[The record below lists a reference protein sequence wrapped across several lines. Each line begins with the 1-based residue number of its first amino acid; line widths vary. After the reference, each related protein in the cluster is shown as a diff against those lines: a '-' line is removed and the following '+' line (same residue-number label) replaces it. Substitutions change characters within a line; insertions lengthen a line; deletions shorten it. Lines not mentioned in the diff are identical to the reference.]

1 MFLRNYRPTN
11 NCNLEEIQILGNLI
25 LDYLRNKP

>member
-11 NCNLEEIQILGNLI
+11 NYKIEKIQSLGNFI

>member
-1 MFLRNYRPTN
+1 MFLRNYAN
-11 NCNLEEIQILGNLI
+11 NYKIEKIQILGNLI